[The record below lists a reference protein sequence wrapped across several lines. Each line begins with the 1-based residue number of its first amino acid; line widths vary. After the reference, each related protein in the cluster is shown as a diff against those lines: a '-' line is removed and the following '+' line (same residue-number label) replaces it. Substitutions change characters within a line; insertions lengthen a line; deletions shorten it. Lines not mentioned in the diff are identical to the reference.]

1 MKRSELVFIPSP
13 GIGHVTST
21 VELARLLVNRDDR
34 FVVTIILMK
43 LPFDEKF
50 TSYCKSLT
58 ESTISNNIKFLDLPL
73 LEQALDMKAKDVL
86 AFYMET
92 YKPLVKEAL
101 AQLIE
106 SSTSSPDKPPRLIGL
121 LVDMFCVTMVDV
133 GNDFGLRSY
142 VFFTSGVGYL
152 SLLFSMQTMKDEQN
166 VDSTQF
172 KDSET
177 ELVISS
183 FAKPIP
189 ARVLPSMFLNKDVV
203 PGFLNFARKYKQT
216 KGIVVNTFLELESH
230 VMSSF
235 FDGLTL
241 PIYPVGP
248 ILKLQRAEGDKGLDR
263 AREKEEI
270 KKWLDDQPQSSVV
283 FLCFG
288 SMGSFDEDQLK
299 EISKA
304 LEHSG
309 HRFLWSLRR
318 APPKGT
324 IVFPSGYDNPKEILT
339 DGFLD
344 RTSMVGKIIGW
355 APQTDILAHPAVGGF
370 VSHCG
375 WNSILESLWFGVPIA
390 AWPIDGEQQL
400 NAFQMVVE
408 LGLGVEIKLDYRKDF
423 LSDDEVKIV
432 TAEEIERGINSLMQS
447 NSEIK
452 RKVKEMSEKSKKAL
466 MECGSSHTSF
476 GHFIDNLMS

>member
-21 VELARLLVNRDDR
+21 VELALLLVSRDDR

-73 LEQALDMKAKDVL
+73 LEQALDMKAKDIL

-133 GNDFGLRSY
+133 GNDFGLSSY
-142 VFFTSGVGYL
+142 VLFTSGVGYL

-172 KDSET
+172 KDSDT

-189 ARVLPSMFLNKDVV
+189 ARVAF
-203 PGFLNFARKYKQT
+203 
-216 KGIVVNTFLELESH
+216 H
-230 VMSSF
+230 VS
-235 FDGLTL
+235 
-241 PIYPVGP
+241 
-248 ILKLQRAEGDKGLDR
+248 
-263 AREKEEI
+263 
-270 KKWLDDQPQSSVV
+270 
-283 FLCFG
+283 
-288 SMGSFDEDQLK
+288 
-299 EISKA
+299 
-304 LEHSG
+304 
-309 HRFLWSLRR
+309 
-318 APPKGT
+318 
-324 IVFPSGYDNPKEILT
+324 
-339 DGFLD
+339 
-344 RTSMVGKIIGW
+344 
-355 APQTDILAHPAVGGF
+355 
-370 VSHCG
+370 
-375 WNSILESLWFGVPIA
+375 
-390 AWPIDGEQQL
+390 
-400 NAFQMVVE
+400 
-408 LGLGVEIKLDYRKDF
+408 
-423 LSDDEVKIV
+423 
-432 TAEEIERGINSLMQS
+432 
-447 NSEIK
+447 
-452 RKVKEMSEKSKKAL
+452 
-466 MECGSSHTSF
+466 
-476 GHFIDNLMS
+476 

>member
-1 MKRSELVFIPSP
+1 MEIQDHQGGTPKPEMERSELVFIPSP

-73 LEQALDMKAKDVL
+73 LEQALDMKAKDIL

-172 KDSET
+172 KDSDT

-248 ILKLQRAEGDKGLDR
+248 ILKLQRDEGDKGLDR

-270 KKWLDDQPQSSVV
+270 KKWLDDQPPSSVV

-344 RTSMVGKIIGW
+344 RTSM
-355 APQTDILAHPAVGGF
+355 
-370 VSHCG
+370 
-375 WNSILESLWFGVPIA
+375 
-390 AWPIDGEQQL
+390 
-400 NAFQMVVE
+400 

-447 NSEIK
+447 NSEIQ

-466 MECGSSHTSF
+466 MESGSSHTSF

>member
-21 VELARLLVNRDDR
+21 VELALLLVSRDDR

-73 LEQALDMKAKDVL
+73 LEQALDMKAKDIL

-133 GNDFGLRSY
+133 GNDFGLSSY

-172 KDSET
+172 KDSDT

-183 FAKPIP
+183 FGKPIP

-203 PGFLNFARKYKQT
+203 PGFLELARKYRQT

-235 FDGLTL
+235 FEGLTL

-248 ILKLQRAEGDKGLDR
+248 ILKLQRDEGEKGSDG

-270 KKWLDDQPQSSVV
+270 KKWLDDQPPSSVV

-288 SMGSFDEDQLK
+288 SMGSFDEDQLR

-309 HRFLWSLRR
+309 HRFFMVPASSST
-318 APPKGT
+318 K
-324 IVFPSGYDNPKEILT
+324 GYDY
-339 DGFLD
+339 
-344 RTSMVGKIIGW
+344 
-355 APQTDILAHPAVGGF
+355 ILAHPAVGGF

-390 AWPIDGEQQL
+390 TWPIDGEQQL
-400 NAFQMVVE
+400 NAFQMVAE

-423 LSDDEVKIV
+423 LSDDEVKMV
-432 TAEEIERGINSLMQS
+432 TAEEIERGINSLMQN

-452 RKVKEMSEKSKKAL
+452 RKVKEMSEKSKEAL
-466 MECGSSHTSF
+466 MEGGSSHTSF
-476 GHFIDNLMS
+476 RSFYSESDELVLLLQHHIIGSSLPYI

>member
-21 VELARLLVNRDDR
+21 VELALLLVSRDDR

-58 ESTISNNIKFLDLPL
+58 ESTISNNIKFLYLPL
-73 LEQALDMKAKDVL
+73 LEQALDMKAKDIL

-133 GNDFGLRSY
+133 GNDFGLSSY

-172 KDSET
+172 KDSDT
-177 ELVISS
+177 ELVISG

-203 PGFLNFARKYKQT
+203 PGFLELARKYRQT

-235 FDGLTL
+235 FEGLTL

-248 ILKLQRAEGDKGLDR
+248 ILKLQR
-263 AREKEEI
+263 
-270 KKWLDDQPQSSVV
+270 
-283 FLCFG
+283 
-288 SMGSFDEDQLK
+288 
-299 EISKA
+299 
-304 LEHSG
+304 
-309 HRFLWSLRR
+309 
-318 APPKGT
+318 
-324 IVFPSGYDNPKEILT
+324 
-339 DGFLD
+339 
-344 RTSMVGKIIGW
+344 
-355 APQTDILAHPAVGGF
+355 
-370 VSHCG
+370 
-375 WNSILESLWFGVPIA
+375 
-390 AWPIDGEQQL
+390 
-400 NAFQMVVE
+400 
-408 LGLGVEIKLDYRKDF
+408 
-423 LSDDEVKIV
+423 DEVKMV
-432 TAEEIERGINSLMQS
+432 SAEEIERGINSLMQK
-447 NSEIK
+447 NSEIE
-452 RKVKEMSEKSKKAL
+452 RKVKEMSEKSKEAL
-466 MECGSSHTSF
+466 MEGGSSHTLL
-476 GHFIDNLMS
+476 GHLVILFRV

>member
-21 VELARLLVNRDDR
+21 VELALLLVSRDDR

-73 LEQALDMKAKDVL
+73 LEQALDTKAKDIL

-106 SSTSSPDKPPRLIGL
+106 SSTSSPDRPPRLIGL

-133 GNDFGLRSY
+133 GNDFGLSNY

-172 KDSET
+172 KDSDT
-177 ELVISS
+177 DCISANMVISS

-203 PGFLNFARKYKQT
+203 PGFLELARKYRQT
-216 KGIVVNTFLELESH
+216 KGIVFNTFLELESH

-235 FDGLTL
+235 FEGLTL
-241 PIYPVGP
+241 PIYLVGP
-248 ILKLQRAEGDKGLDR
+248 ILKLQRDEGEKGSDR

-270 KKWLDDQPQSSVV
+270 KKWLDDQPPSSVV

-288 SMGSFDEDQLK
+288 SLGSFDEDQLR

-318 APPKGT
+318 
-324 IVFPSGYDNPKEILT
+324 
-339 DGFLD
+339 
-344 RTSMVGKIIGW
+344 VGKIIGW

-375 WNSILESLWFGVPIA
+375 WNSILESLWFL
-390 AWPIDGEQQL
+390 QQL
-400 NAFQMVVE
+400 NAFQMVAE

-423 LSDDEVKIV
+423 LSDDEVKMV
-432 TAEEIERGINSLMQS
+432 SAEEIERGINSLMQK
-447 NSEIK
+447 NSEIE
-452 RKVKEMSEKSKKAL
+452 RKMKEMSGKSKEAL
-466 MECGSSHTSF
+466 MEGGSSHTSF
-476 GHFIDNLMS
+476 GHFIHSLTS